1 MGQFELYF
9 RLGTNHILDLAGF
22 DHILFVI
29 VLCSIYSLF
38 DWKKIII
45 LITAFTIGHSVTLAL
60 ATFQLITIN
69 SDLVEFLIP
78 VTIAITATGNI
89 INPKISTGRQLNY
102 FFALFFGLIHGLGFS
117 NYLRALMGTEESLL
131 NPLFAFNLGL
141 EAGQL
146 LIVVF
151 FLLFSLLP
159 LQIFKINQKQWAV
172 MISAIILGMAIMMI
186 IEKIFW

>member
-146 LIVVF
+146 LIVLF

-159 LQIFKINQKQWAV
+159 LKIFKINQKQWAI
-172 MISAIILGMAIMMI
+172 MISAIILAMSVMMI